1 VSKTKVPLVTVKR
14 LALYLTHLGMLVDG
28 GVERISSEELANE
41 IGVSASLVRRDLGH
55 FGKFGVSR
63 SGYDVSTLFD
73 RLSGILGINTETPVV
88 IVGAGHIGQ
97 ALAHS
102 KNLGERGFCIKGL
115 FDINS
120 RLIGKMVDGIQVRA
134 MSELNDIVRD
144 GRAPIGVIAVPA
156 SAAQRVAD
164 RLVAAGV
171 EAIWNFAPLR
181 LVAPEHIIVEN
192 VHLAAGLL
200 SLTYRLRE
208 RHGILLRF
216 NVKAPALPHASAGS
230 DGEEQGPSRHV

>member
-1 VSKTKVPLVTVKR
+1 MSERKVPLVTVKR
-14 LALYLTHLGMLVDG
+14 LALYLTHLGMLVDA

-55 FGKFGVSR
+55 FGKFGISR
-63 SGYDVSTLFD
+63 SGYDVSILFH
-73 RLSGILGINTETPVV
+73 RLRGILGVDTETPVV
-88 IVGAGHIGQ
+88 IIGAGHIGQ

-102 KNLGERGFCIKGL
+102 RNLGERGFSIRGL
-115 FDINS
+115 FDVDT
-120 RLIGKMVDGIQVRA
+120 RLIGKTVDGIQVRA
-134 MSELNDIVRD
+134 MSELGNIVEAE
-144 GRAPIGVIAVPA
+144 GVSIGVIAVPA
-156 SAAQRVAD
+156 SAGQRVAD
-164 RLVAAGV
+164 RLVAVGI

-208 RHGILLRF
+208 RHGVFLRF
-216 NVKAPALPHASAGS
+216 NVKAPELPDVSASSTGQ
-230 DGEEQGPSRHV
+230 EEPSSQA